1 MVLESV
7 VLKQDWANHES
18 KKILQEDP
26 MCYHIGVSSFNNF
39 STEIAFLWVHSIASS
54 HTRLP
59 SEKYG
64 QAETLG
70 HLWMAE
76 PRAKVFLRSSA

>member
-1 MVLESV
+1 
-7 VLKQDWANHES
+7 
-18 KKILQEDP
+18 
-26 MCYHIGVSSFNNF
+26 MCYCTGVSSFNNF

-70 HLWMAE
+70 HL
-76 PRAKVFLRSSA
+76 RNGLT